1 MKRCLVM
8 LRGNELFVV
17 KACEI
22 AIYLNNPGEASVL
35 LSELST
41 IRHALPSPTK

>member
-1 MKRCLVM
+1 M
-8 LRGNELFVV
+8 LKGNELFVV

-35 LSELST
+35 LGELT
-41 IRHALPSPTK
+41 KLRHAVPSPSK